1 MDFIEIFSFIL
12 RYVLPFL
19 IILTI
24 LVFVHELGHYLVA
37 RKNGVKVEVFAVG
50 FGSELFGWTDRLGT
64 RWKVCAIPLGGY
76 VKMFG
81 DGDIS
86 SSSSLENSNDSFE
99 ERESAFH
106 HKSLGARAAIVLAG
120 PVANFLF
127 AIILLAGLYSIVGQR
142 YAPPIIDKITSGSS
156 ADIAGLIIGDEIIQ
170 VDEQNIKRFD
180 ELQRIV
186 RPNPGKELK
195 FLIQRDN
202 ELLLKTVIP
211 QLVEGKD
218 ASGSKVVYGF
228 LGVASEQST
237 FIRHNPLKSFGLAVE
252 ETWVIVSQTLVHV
265 TEMIRGE
272 RTTDELGGP
281 IRIAKLSGAVADAG
295 LTSSIWFMAVLS
307 INLGLINLFP
317 VPVLDGGHLFFYLV
331 EFIRG
336 KPLEAKM
343 QGIASYAGL
352 MIVISLM
359 VFVTW
364 NDLVQLNIT
373 NFIVSIFN

>member
-1 MDFIEIFSFIL
+1 MDLIEIFKI
-12 RYVLPFL
+12 VLPFL
-19 IILTI
+19 IILTV
-24 LVFVHELGHYLVA
+24 LVFVHEMGHYLVA
-37 RKNGVKVEVFAVG
+37 RKNGVKVEVFAIG

-64 RWKVCAIPLGGY
+64 RWKICAVPLGGY

-81 DGDIS
+81 DGDITS
-86 SSSSLENSNDSFE
+86 STSLEDANESFE
-99 ERESAFH
+99 EKENAFH

-120 PVANFLF
+120 PAANFLF

-142 YAPPIIDKITSGSS
+142 YAPPIIDKITTGSS
-156 ADIAGLIIGDEIIQ
+156 ADIAGLVIGDEILQ
-170 VDEQNIKRFD
+170 VNEKNIKRFD

-186 RPNPGKELK
+186 RPNPGKELN
-195 FLIQRDN
+195 FLIRRDN
-202 ELLLKTVIP
+202 EILLKTVIP

-218 ASGSKVVYGF
+218 ASGSKIVYGL
-228 LGVASEQST
+228 LGVVSEQTT
-237 FIRHNPLKSFGLAVE
+237 FIRHNPLNSFGLAIE
-252 ETWVIVSQTLVHV
+252 ETWVIVSQTLIHV

-272 RTTDELGGP
+272 RTTEELGGP

-317 VPVLDGGHLFFYLV
+317 VPVLDGGHLFFYLL

-343 QGIASYAGL
+343 QGIASYVGL
-352 MIVISLM
+352 VLVISLM
-359 VFVTW
+359 IFVTW

-373 NFIVSIFN
+373 NFIISVFN

>member
-1 MDFIEIFSFIL
+1 MDLIEIFKII
-12 RYVLPFL
+12 LPFL
-19 IILTI
+19 IILTV
-24 LVFVHELGHYLVA
+24 LVFVHEMGHYLVA

-64 RWKVCAIPLGGY
+64 RWKICAVPLGGY

-81 DGDIS
+81 DGDITS
-86 SSSSLENSNDSFE
+86 STNLEDANESFE
-99 ERESAFH
+99 EKENAFH

-120 PVANFLF
+120 PAANFLF

-142 YAPPIIDKITSGSS
+142 YAPPIIDKITTGSS
-156 ADIAGLIIGDEIIQ
+156 ADIAGLVIGDEILQ
-170 VDEQNIKRFD
+170 VNEKNIKRFD

-195 FLIQRDN
+195 FLIRRDN
-202 ELLLKTVIP
+202 EILLKTVIP

-218 ASGSKVVYGF
+218 ASGSKIVYGL
-228 LGVASEQST
+228 LGVVSEQTT
-237 FIRHNPLKSFGLAVE
+237 FIRHNPLNSFGLAIE
-252 ETWVIVSQTLVHV
+252 ETWVIVSQTLIHV

-272 RTTDELGGP
+272 RTTEELGGP

-317 VPVLDGGHLFFYLV
+317 VPVLDGGHLFFYLL

-343 QGIASYAGL
+343 QGIASYVGL
-352 MIVISLM
+352 VLVISLM
-359 VFVTW
+359 IFVTW

-373 NFIVSIFN
+373 NFIISVFN

>member
-1 MDFIEIFSFIL
+1 MDLIEIFKII
-12 RYVLPFL
+12 LPFL
-19 IILTI
+19 IILTV
-24 LVFVHELGHYLVA
+24 LVFVHEMGHYLVA
-37 RKNGVKVEVFAVG
+37 RKNGVKVEVFAIG

-64 RWKVCAIPLGGY
+64 RWKICAVPLGGY

-86 SSSSLENSNDSFE
+86 SSTILEDSNESLEEKEN
-99 ERESAFH
+99 AFH

-120 PVANFLF
+120 PAANFLF

-142 YAPPIIDKITSGSS
+142 YAPPIIDKITTGSS
-156 ADIAGLIIGDEIIQ
+156 ADIAGLVIGDEILQ
-170 VDEQNIKRFD
+170 VNEKNIKRFD

-195 FLIQRDN
+195 FLIRRDN
-202 ELLLKTVIP
+202 EILLKTVIP

-218 ASGSKVVYGF
+218 ASGSKIVYGL
-228 LGVASEQST
+228 LGVVSEQTT
-237 FIRHNPLKSFGLAVE
+237 FIRHNPLNSFGLAIE
-252 ETWVIVSQTLVHV
+252 ETWVIVSQTLIHV

-272 RTTDELGGP
+272 RTTEELGGP

-317 VPVLDGGHLFFYLV
+317 VPVLDGGHLFFYLL

-343 QGIASYAGL
+343 QGIASYVGL
-352 MIVISLM
+352 VLVISLM
-359 VFVTW
+359 IFVTW

-373 NFIVSIFN
+373 NFIISVFN

>member
-1 MDFIEIFSFIL
+1 MDLIEIFKII
-12 RYVLPFL
+12 VPFL
-19 IILTI
+19 IILTV
-24 LVFVHELGHYLVA
+24 LVFVHEMGHYLVA
-37 RKNGVKVEVFAVG
+37 RKNGVRVEVFAIG

-64 RWKVCAIPLGGY
+64 RWKICAIPLGGY

-81 DGDIS
+81 DGDITS
-86 SSSSLENSNDSFE
+86 SSVVEDSNESHEEKEN
-99 ERESAFH
+99 AFH
-106 HKSLGARAAIVLAG
+106 YKSLGARAAIVVAG

-127 AIILLAGLYSIVGQR
+127 AIVLLAGLYSIVGQR
-142 YAPPIIDKITSGSS
+142 YAPPIIDKINSGSS
-156 ADIAGLIIGDEIIQ
+156 ADTAGLVIGDEILQ
-170 VDEQNIKRFD
+170 VNEQNIKRFD

-195 FLIQRDN
+195 FLIRRDN
-202 ELLLKTVIP
+202 EILLKTVIP

-218 ASGSKVVYGF
+218 ASGSKIVYGL
-228 LGVASEQST
+228 LGVVSEQTT
-237 FIRHNPLKSFGLAVE
+237 FIRHNPVISFGLAVE
-252 ETWVIVSQTLVHV
+252 ETWVIVSQTLMHV
-265 TEMIRGE
+265 AEMIRGE

-317 VPVLDGGHLFFYLV
+317 VPVLDGGHLFFYLL

-343 QGIASYAGL
+343 QGIASYVGL
-352 MIVISLM
+352 VLVISLM
-359 VFVTW
+359 IFVTW

>member
-1 MDFIEIFSFIL
+1 MDLIEIFKII
-12 RYVLPFL
+12 LPFL
-19 IILTI
+19 IILTV
-24 LVFVHELGHYLVA
+24 LVFVHEMGHYLVA

-64 RWKVCAIPLGGY
+64 RWKICAVPLGGY

-81 DGDIS
+81 DGDITS
-86 SSSSLENSNDSFE
+86 STNLEDANESFE
-99 ERESAFH
+99 EKENAFH
-106 HKSLGARAAIVLAG
+106 HKSLGARAAIVVAG
-120 PVANFLF
+120 PAANFLF

-142 YAPPIIDKITSGSS
+142 YAPPIIDKITTGSS
-156 ADIAGLIIGDEIIQ
+156 ADIAGLVIGDEILQ
-170 VDEQNIKRFD
+170 VNEKNIKRFD

-195 FLIQRDN
+195 FLIRRDN
-202 ELLLKTVIP
+202 EILLKTVIP

-218 ASGSKVVYGF
+218 ASGSKIVYGL
-228 LGVASEQST
+228 LGVVSEQTT
-237 FIRHNPLKSFGLAVE
+237 FIRHNPLTSFGLAME
-252 ETWVIVSQTLVHV
+252 ETWVIVSQTLIHV

-272 RTTDELGGP
+272 RTTEELGGP

-317 VPVLDGGHLFFYLV
+317 VPVLDGGHLFFYLI

-343 QGIASYAGL
+343 QGIASYVGL
-352 MIVISLM
+352 VLVISLM
-359 VFVTW
+359 IFVTW

-373 NFIVSIFN
+373 NFIISVFN

>member
-1 MDFIEIFSFIL
+1 MDLIEIFKII
-12 RYVLPFL
+12 LPFL
-19 IILTI
+19 IILTV
-24 LVFVHELGHYLVA
+24 LVFVHEMGHYLVA
-37 RKNGVKVEVFAVG
+37 RKNGVKVEVFAIG

-64 RWKVCAIPLGGY
+64 RWKICAVPLGGY

-86 SSSSLENSNDSFE
+86 SSTILEDSNESLEEKEN
-99 ERESAFH
+99 AFH

-120 PVANFLF
+120 PAANFLF

-142 YAPPIIDKITSGSS
+142 YAPPIIDKITTGSS
-156 ADIAGLIIGDEIIQ
+156 ADIAGLVIGDEILQ
-170 VDEQNIKRFD
+170 VNEKNIKRFD

-195 FLIQRDN
+195 FLIRRDN
-202 ELLLKTVIP
+202 EILLKTVIP

-218 ASGSKVVYGF
+218 ASGSKIVYGL
-228 LGVASEQST
+228 LGVVSEQTT
-237 FIRHNPLKSFGLAVE
+237 FIRHNPLNSFGLAIE
-252 ETWVIVSQTLVHV
+252 ETWIIVSQTLIHV

-272 RTTDELGGP
+272 RTTEELGGP

-317 VPVLDGGHLFFYLV
+317 VPVLDGGHLFFYLL

-343 QGIASYAGL
+343 QGIASYVGL
-352 MIVISLM
+352 VLVISLM
-359 VFVTW
+359 IFVTW

-373 NFIVSIFN
+373 SFIISVFN

>member
-1 MDFIEIFSFIL
+1 MDLIEIFKII
-12 RYVLPFL
+12 LPFL
-19 IILTI
+19 IILTV
-24 LVFVHELGHYLVA
+24 LVFVHEMGHYLVA
-37 RKNGVKVEVFAVG
+37 RKNGVKVEVFAIG

-64 RWKVCAIPLGGY
+64 RWKICAVPLGGY

-81 DGDIS
+81 DGDITS
-86 SSSSLENSNDSFE
+86 STSLEDANESFE
-99 ERESAFH
+99 EKENAFH

-120 PVANFLF
+120 PAANFLF

-142 YAPPIIDKITSGSS
+142 YAPPIIDKITTGSS
-156 ADIAGLIIGDEIIQ
+156 ADIAGLVIGDEILQ
-170 VDEQNIKRFD
+170 VNEKNIKRFD

-195 FLIQRDN
+195 FLIRRDN
-202 ELLLKTVIP
+202 EILSKTVIP

-218 ASGSKVVYGF
+218 ASGSKIVYGL
-228 LGVASEQST
+228 LGVVSEQTT
-237 FIRHNPLKSFGLAVE
+237 FIRHNPLNSFGLAIE
-252 ETWVIVSQTLVHV
+252 ETWVIVSQTLIHV

-272 RTTDELGGP
+272 RTTEELGGP

-317 VPVLDGGHLFFYLV
+317 VPVLDGGHLFFYLL

-336 KPLEAKM
+336 KPLEAKV
-343 QGIASYAGL
+343 QGIASYVGL
-352 MIVISLM
+352 VLVISLM
-359 VFVTW
+359 IFVTW

-373 NFIVSIFN
+373 NFIISVFN

>member
-1 MDFIEIFSFIL
+1 MDLIEIFKII
-12 RYVLPFL
+12 LPFL
-19 IILTI
+19 IILTV
-24 LVFVHELGHYLVA
+24 LVFVHEMGHYLVA
-37 RKNGVKVEVFAVG
+37 RKNGVKVEVFAIG

-64 RWKVCAIPLGGY
+64 RWKICAVPLGGY

-86 SSSSLENSNDSFE
+86 SSTILEDSNESFE
-99 ERESAFH
+99 GKENAFH

-120 PVANFLF
+120 PAANFLF

-142 YAPPIIDKITSGSS
+142 YAPPIIDKITTGSS
-156 ADIAGLIIGDEIIQ
+156 ADIAGLVIGDEILQ
-170 VDEQNIKRFD
+170 VNEKNIKRFD

-195 FLIQRDN
+195 FLIRRDN
-202 ELLLKTVIP
+202 EILLKTVIP

-218 ASGSKVVYGF
+218 ASGSKIVYGL
-228 LGVASEQST
+228 LGVVSEQTT
-237 FIRHNPLKSFGLAVE
+237 FIRHNPLNSFGLAIE
-252 ETWVIVSQTLVHV
+252 ETWVIVSQTLIHV

-272 RTTDELGGP
+272 RTTEELGGP

-317 VPVLDGGHLFFYLV
+317 VPVLDGGHLFFYLL

-343 QGIASYAGL
+343 QGIASYVGL
-352 MIVISLM
+352 VLVISLM
-359 VFVTW
+359 IFVTW

-373 NFIVSIFN
+373 NFIISVFN

>member
-1 MDFIEIFSFIL
+1 MDLIEIFKII
-12 RYVLPFL
+12 LPFL
-19 IILTI
+19 IILTV
-24 LVFVHELGHYLVA
+24 LVFVHEMGHYLVA
-37 RKNGVKVEVFAVG
+37 RKNGVKVEVFSIG

-64 RWKVCAIPLGGY
+64 RWKICAVPLGGY

-81 DGDIS
+81 DGDITS
-86 SSSSLENSNDSFE
+86 STNLEDANESFE
-99 ERESAFH
+99 EKENAFH

-120 PVANFLF
+120 PAANFLF

-142 YAPPIIDKITSGSS
+142 YAPPIIDKITTGSS
-156 ADIAGLIIGDEIIQ
+156 ADIAGLVIGDEILQ
-170 VDEQNIKRFD
+170 VNEKNIKRFD

-195 FLIQRDN
+195 FLIRRDN
-202 ELLLKTVIP
+202 EILLKTVIP

-218 ASGSKVVYGF
+218 ASGSKIVYGL
-228 LGVASEQST
+228 LGVVSEQTT
-237 FIRHNPLKSFGLAVE
+237 FIRHNPLTSFGLAME
-252 ETWVIVSQTLVHV
+252 ETWVIVSQTLIHV

-272 RTTDELGGP
+272 RTTEELGGP

-317 VPVLDGGHLFFYLV
+317 VPVLDGGHLFFYLL

-343 QGIASYAGL
+343 QGIASYVGL
-352 MIVISLM
+352 VLVISLM
-359 VFVTW
+359 IFVTW
-364 NDLVQLNIT
+364 NDLVQLDIT
-373 NFIVSIFN
+373 NFFISIFN

>member
-1 MDFIEIFSFIL
+1 MDLIEIFKII
-12 RYVLPFL
+12 VPFL
-19 IILTI
+19 IILTV
-24 LVFVHELGHYLVA
+24 LVFVHEMGHYLVA
-37 RKNGVKVEVFAVG
+37 RKNGVRVEVFAIG

-64 RWKVCAIPLGGY
+64 RWKICAIPLGGY

-86 SSSSLENSNDSFE
+86 SSSVVEGSNESHE
-99 ERESAFH
+99 EKEHAFH
-106 HKSLGARAAIVLAG
+106 YKSLGARAAIVVAG

-127 AIILLAGLYSIVGQR
+127 AIVLLAGLYSIVGQR

-156 ADIAGLIIGDEIIQ
+156 ADAAGLVIGDEILQ
-170 VDEQNIKRFD
+170 VNEQNIKRFD

-195 FLIQRDN
+195 FLIRRDN
-202 ELLLKTVIP
+202 EILLKTVIP

-218 ASGSKVVYGF
+218 ASGSKIVYGL
-228 LGVASEQST
+228 LGVVSEQTT
-237 FIRHNPLKSFGLAVE
+237 FIRHNPLISFGLAVE
-252 ETWVIVSQTLVHV
+252 ETWVIVSQTLMHV

-317 VPVLDGGHLFFYLV
+317 VPVLDGGHLFFYLL

-343 QGIASYAGL
+343 QGIASYVGL
-352 MIVISLM
+352 VLVISLM
-359 VFVTW
+359 IFVTW

-373 NFIVSIFN
+373 NFIISIFN

>member
-1 MDFIEIFSFIL
+1 
-12 RYVLPFL
+12 
-19 IILTI
+19 
-24 LVFVHELGHYLVA
+24 
-37 RKNGVKVEVFAVG
+37 
-50 FGSELFGWTDRLGT
+50 
-64 RWKVCAIPLGGY
+64 
-76 VKMFG
+76 MFG

-86 SSSSLENSNDSFE
+86 SSSVVEDSNESHEEKEN
-99 ERESAFH
+99 AFH
-106 HKSLGARAAIVLAG
+106 YKSLGARAAIVVAG
-120 PVANFLF
+120 PIANFLF
-127 AIILLAGLYSIVGQR
+127 AIVLLAGLYSIVGQR

-156 ADIAGLIIGDEIIQ
+156 ADTAGLVVGDEILQ
-170 VDEQNIKRFD
+170 VNEQNIKRFD

-195 FLIQRDN
+195 FLIRRDN
-202 ELLLKTVIP
+202 EILLKTVIP

-218 ASGSKVVYGF
+218 ASGSKIVYGL
-228 LGVASEQST
+228 LGVVSEQTT
-237 FIRHNPLKSFGLAVE
+237 FIRHNPVISFGLAVE
-252 ETWVIVSQTLVHV
+252 ETWVIVSQTLMHV
-265 TEMIRGE
+265 AEMIRGE

-317 VPVLDGGHLFFYLV
+317 VPVLDGGHLFFYLL

-343 QGIASYAGL
+343 QGIASYVGL
-352 MIVISLM
+352 VLVISLM
-359 VFVTW
+359 IFVTW

-373 NFIVSIFN
+373 NFIISIFN

>member
-1 MDFIEIFSFIL
+1 MDLIEIFKII
-12 RYVLPFL
+12 LPFL
-19 IILTI
+19 IILTV
-24 LVFVHELGHYLVA
+24 LVFVHEMGHYLVA
-37 RKNGVKVEVFAVG
+37 RKNGVKVEVFAIG

-64 RWKVCAIPLGGY
+64 RWKICAVPLGGY

-81 DGDIS
+81 DGDITS
-86 SSSSLENSNDSFE
+86 STILEDSNESFE
-99 ERESAFH
+99 EKENAFH

-120 PVANFLF
+120 PAANFLF

-142 YAPPIIDKITSGSS
+142 YAPPIIDKITTGSS
-156 ADIAGLIIGDEIIQ
+156 ADIAGLVIGDEILQ
-170 VDEQNIKRFD
+170 VNAKNIKRFD

-186 RPNPGKELK
+186 RPNPGKELN
-195 FLIQRDN
+195 FLIRRDN
-202 ELLLKTVIP
+202 EILLKTVIP

-218 ASGSKVVYGF
+218 ASGSKIVYGL
-228 LGVASEQST
+228 LGVVSEQTT
-237 FIRHNPLKSFGLAVE
+237 FIRHNPLNSFGLAIE
-252 ETWVIVSQTLVHV
+252 ETWVIVSQTLIHV

-272 RTTDELGGP
+272 RTTEELGGP

-317 VPVLDGGHLFFYLV
+317 VPVLDGGHLFFYLL

-343 QGIASYAGL
+343 QGIASYVGL
-352 MIVISLM
+352 VLVISLM
-359 VFVTW
+359 IFVTW

-373 NFIVSIFN
+373 NFIISVFN

>member
-1 MDFIEIFSFIL
+1 MDLIEIFKI
-12 RYVLPFL
+12 VLPFL
-19 IILTI
+19 IILTV
-24 LVFVHELGHYLVA
+24 LVFVHEMGHYLVA
-37 RKNGVKVEVFAVG
+37 RKNGVKVEVFAIG

-64 RWKVCAIPLGGY
+64 RWKICAVPLGGY

-81 DGDIS
+81 DGDITS
-86 SSSSLENSNDSFE
+86 STSLEDANESFE
-99 ERESAFH
+99 EKENAFH

-120 PVANFLF
+120 PAANFLF

-142 YAPPIIDKITSGSS
+142 YAPPIIDKITTGSS
-156 ADIAGLIIGDEIIQ
+156 ADIAGLVIGDEILQ
-170 VDEQNIKRFD
+170 VNEKNIKRFD

-186 RPNPGKELK
+186 RPNPGKELN
-195 FLIQRDN
+195 FLIRRDN
-202 ELLLKTVIP
+202 EILLKTVIP

-218 ASGSKVVYGF
+218 ASGSKIVYGL
-228 LGVASEQST
+228 LGVVSEQTT
-237 FIRHNPLKSFGLAVE
+237 FIRHNPLNSFGLAIE
-252 ETWVIVSQTLVHV
+252 ETWVIVSQTLIHV

-272 RTTDELGGP
+272 RTTEELGGP

-317 VPVLDGGHLFFYLV
+317 VPVLDGGHLFFYLL

-343 QGIASYAGL
+343 QGIASYVGL
-352 MIVISLM
+352 VLVISLM
-359 VFVTW
+359 IFVTW
-364 NDLVQLNIT
+364 NDLVQLNII
-373 NFIVSIFN
+373 NFIISVFN

>member
-1 MDFIEIFSFIL
+1 MDLIEIFKII
-12 RYVLPFL
+12 VPFL
-19 IILTI
+19 IILTV
-24 LVFVHELGHYLVA
+24 LVFVHEMGHYLVA
-37 RKNGVKVEVFAVG
+37 RKNGVRVEVFAIG
-50 FGSELFGWTDRLGT
+50 FGSELFGWTNGAGT
-64 RWKVCAIPLGGY
+64 RWKICAIPLGGY

-86 SSSSLENSNDSFE
+86 SSSVVEDSNKSHEEKEN
-99 ERESAFH
+99 AFH
-106 HKSLGARAAIVLAG
+106 HKSLGARAAIVVAG

-127 AIILLAGLYSIVGQR
+127 AIVLLAGLYSIVGQR

-156 ADIAGLIIGDEIIQ
+156 ADAAGLVIGDEILQ
-170 VDEQNIKRFD
+170 VNEQNIKRFD

-195 FLIQRDN
+195 FLIRRDN
-202 ELLLKTVIP
+202 EILLKTVIP

-218 ASGSKVVYGF
+218 ASGSKIVYGL
-228 LGVASEQST
+228 LGVVSEQTT
-237 FIRHNPLKSFGLAVE
+237 FIRHNPLISFGLAVE
-252 ETWVIVSQTLVHV
+252 ETWVIVSQTLMHV
-265 TEMIRGE
+265 TEMVRGE

-317 VPVLDGGHLFFYLV
+317 VPVLDGGHLFFYLL

-336 KPLEAKM
+336 KPLEAKS
-343 QGIASYAGL
+343 QGIASYVGL
-352 MIVISLM
+352 VLVISLM
-359 VFVTW
+359 IFVTW
-364 NDLVQLNIT
+364 NDLVQLDIT
-373 NFIVSIFN
+373 NFFISIFN

>member
-1 MDFIEIFSFIL
+1 MDLIEIFKI
-12 RYVLPFL
+12 VLPFL
-19 IILTI
+19 IILTV
-24 LVFVHELGHYLVA
+24 LVFVHEMGHYLVA
-37 RKNGVKVEVFAVG
+37 RKNGVKVEVFAIG

-64 RWKVCAIPLGGY
+64 RWKICAVPLGGY

-81 DGDIS
+81 DGDITS
-86 SSSSLENSNDSFE
+86 STSLEDANESFE
-99 ERESAFH
+99 EKENAFH

-120 PVANFLF
+120 PAANFLF

-142 YAPPIIDKITSGSS
+142 YAPPIIDKITTGSS
-156 ADIAGLIIGDEIIQ
+156 ADIAGLVIGDEILQ
-170 VDEQNIKRFD
+170 VNEKNIKRFD

-195 FLIQRDN
+195 FLIRRDN
-202 ELLLKTVIP
+202 EILLKTVIP

-218 ASGSKVVYGF
+218 ASGSKIVYGL
-228 LGVASEQST
+228 LGVVSEQTT
-237 FIRHNPLKSFGLAVE
+237 FIRHNPLTSFGLAME
-252 ETWVIVSQTLVHV
+252 ETWVIISQTLIHV

-272 RTTDELGGP
+272 RTTEELGGP

-317 VPVLDGGHLFFYLV
+317 VPVLDGGHLFFYLL

-343 QGIASYAGL
+343 QGIASYVGL
-352 MIVISLM
+352 VLVISLM
-359 VFVTW
+359 IFVTW
-364 NDLVQLNIT
+364 NDLVQLNVT
-373 NFIVSIFN
+373 NFIISVFN

>member
-1 MDFIEIFSFIL
+1 MDLMEIFKII
-12 RYVLPFL
+12 VPFL
-19 IILTI
+19 IILTV
-24 LVFVHELGHYLVA
+24 LVFVHEMGHYLVA
-37 RKNGVKVEVFAVG
+37 RKNGVRVEVFAIG

-64 RWKVCAIPLGGY
+64 RWKICAIPLGGY

-86 SSSSLENSNDSFE
+86 SSSVVKDSNESHEEKEN
-99 ERESAFH
+99 AFH
-106 HKSLGARAAIVLAG
+106 HKSLGARAAIVVAG
-120 PVANFLF
+120 PIANFLF
-127 AIILLAGLYSIVGQR
+127 AIVLLAGLYSIVGQR
-142 YAPPIIDKITSGSS
+142 YAPPIIDKINSGSS
-156 ADIAGLIIGDEIIQ
+156 ADTAGLVIGDEILQ
-170 VDEQNIKRFD
+170 VNEQNIKRFD

-195 FLIQRDN
+195 FLIRRDN
-202 ELLLKTVIP
+202 EILLKTVIP
-211 QLVEGKD
+211 ELVEGKD
-218 ASGSKVVYGF
+218 ASGSKIVYGL
-228 LGVASEQST
+228 LGVVSEQTT
-237 FIRHNPLKSFGLAVE
+237 FIRHNPLISFGLAVE
-252 ETWVIVSQTLVHV
+252 ETWVIVSQTLMHV

-317 VPVLDGGHLFFYLV
+317 VPVLDGGHLFFYLL

-343 QGIASYAGL
+343 QGIASYVGL
-352 MIVISLM
+352 VLVISLM
-359 VFVTW
+359 IFVTW

-373 NFIVSIFN
+373 NFIISIFN

>member
-1 MDFIEIFSFIL
+1 MDLIEIFKII
-12 RYVLPFL
+12 LPFL
-19 IILTI
+19 IILTV
-24 LVFVHELGHYLVA
+24 LVFVHEMGHYLVA
-37 RKNGVKVEVFAVG
+37 RKNGVKVEVFAIG

-64 RWKVCAIPLGGY
+64 RWKICAVPLGGY

-81 DGDIS
+81 DGDITS
-86 SSSSLENSNDSFE
+86 STILEDANESFE
-99 ERESAFH
+99 EKENAFH

-120 PVANFLF
+120 PAANFLF

-142 YAPPIIDKITSGSS
+142 YAPPIIDKITTGSS
-156 ADIAGLIIGDEIIQ
+156 ADIAGLVIGDEILQ
-170 VDEQNIKRFD
+170 VNEKNIKRFD

-195 FLIQRDN
+195 FLIRRDN
-202 ELLLKTVIP
+202 EILLKTVIP

-218 ASGSKVVYGF
+218 ASGSKIVYGL
-228 LGVASEQST
+228 LGVVSEQTT
-237 FIRHNPLKSFGLAVE
+237 FIRHNPLNSFGLAIE
-252 ETWVIVSQTLVHV
+252 ETWVIVSQTLIHV

-272 RTTDELGGP
+272 RTTEELGGP

-317 VPVLDGGHLFFYLV
+317 VPVLDGGHLFFYLL

-343 QGIASYAGL
+343 QGIASYVGL
-352 MIVISLM
+352 VLVISLM
-359 VFVTW
+359 IFVTW

-373 NFIVSIFN
+373 NFIISVFN

>member
-1 MDFIEIFSFIL
+1 
-12 RYVLPFL
+12 
-19 IILTI
+19 
-24 LVFVHELGHYLVA
+24 
-37 RKNGVKVEVFAVG
+37 
-50 FGSELFGWTDRLGT
+50 
-64 RWKVCAIPLGGY
+64 
-76 VKMFG
+76 MFG

-86 SSSSLENSNDSFE
+86 SSSVVEDSNASFE
-99 ERESAFH
+99 EKENAFH

-142 YAPPIIDKITSGSS
+142 YAPPIIDKINSGSS
-156 ADIAGLIIGDEIIQ
+156 ADTAGLVIGDEILQ
-170 VDEQNIKRFD
+170 VNEQNIKRFD

-195 FLIQRDN
+195 FLIRRDN
-202 ELLLKTVIP
+202 EIFLKTVIP
-211 QLVEGKD
+211 QLVQGKD
-218 ASGSKVVYGF
+218 ASGSKIVYGL
-228 LGVASEQST
+228 LGVVSEQTT
-237 FIRHNPLKSFGLAVE
+237 FIRHNPLISLGLAVE
-252 ETWVIVSQTLVHV
+252 ETWVIVSQTLMHV

-317 VPVLDGGHLFFYLV
+317 VPVLDGGHLFFYLL

-343 QGIASYAGL
+343 QGIASYVGL
-352 MIVISLM
+352 VLVISLM
-359 VFVTW
+359 IFVTW

-373 NFIVSIFN
+373 NFIISIFN

>member
-1 MDFIEIFSFIL
+1 MDLIEIFKIII
-12 RYVLPFL
+12 PFL
-19 IILTI
+19 IILTV
-24 LVFVHELGHYLVA
+24 LVFVHEMGHYWVA
-37 RKNGVKVEVFAVG
+37 RKNGVKVEVFAIG
-50 FGSELFGWTDRLGT
+50 FGSELFGWTDSLGT
-64 RWKVCAIPLGGY
+64 RWKICAIPLGGY

-86 SSSSLENSNDSFE
+86 SSSIVEDSNEGFEDKEN
-99 ERESAFH
+99 AFH

-120 PVANFLF
+120 PAANFLF

-156 ADIAGLIIGDEIIQ
+156 ADIAGLVIGDEVLQ
-170 VDEQNIKRFD
+170 VNEQNIKRFD

-186 RPNPGKELK
+186 RPNPGKELN
-195 FLIQRDN
+195 FLIRRDN
-202 ELLLKTVIP
+202 EILLKTVIP
-211 QLVEGKD
+211 QLVEGQD
-218 ASGSKVVYGF
+218 ASGSKISYGL
-228 LGVASEQST
+228 LGVVSEQTT
-237 FIRHNPLKSFGLAVE
+237 FIRHNPLNSFVLAVE
-252 ETWVIVSQTLVHV
+252 ETWVIVSQTLIHV
-265 TEMIRGE
+265 TQMIRGE

-317 VPVLDGGHLFFYLV
+317 VPVLDGGHLFFYLL

-343 QGIASYAGL
+343 QGIASYVGL
-352 MIVISLM
+352 VLVISLM
-359 VFVTW
+359 IFVTW
-364 NDLVQLNIT
+364 NDLVQLNII
-373 NFIVSIFN
+373 NFIRSIVN

>member
-1 MDFIEIFSFIL
+1 MDLIEIFKII
-12 RYVLPFL
+12 LPFL
-19 IILTI
+19 IILTV
-24 LVFVHELGHYLVA
+24 LVFVHEMGHYLVA
-37 RKNGVKVEVFAVG
+37 RKNGVKVEVFSIG

-64 RWKVCAIPLGGY
+64 RWKICAVPLGGY

-86 SSSSLENSNDSFE
+86 SSTILEDSNESFE
-99 ERESAFH
+99 GKENAFH

-142 YAPPIIDKITSGSS
+142 YAPPIIDKITTGSS
-156 ADIAGLIIGDEIIQ
+156 ADIAGLVIGDEILQ
-170 VDEQNIKRFD
+170 VNEKNIKRFD

-195 FLIQRDN
+195 FLIRRDN
-202 ELLLKTVIP
+202 EILLKTVIP

-218 ASGSKVVYGF
+218 ASGSKIVYGL
-228 LGVASEQST
+228 LGVVCEQTT
-237 FIRHNPLKSFGLAVE
+237 FIRHNPLNSFGLAIE
-252 ETWVIVSQTLVHV
+252 ETWVIVSQTLIHV

-272 RTTDELGGP
+272 RTTEELGGP

-317 VPVLDGGHLFFYLV
+317 VPVLDGGHLFFYLL

-343 QGIASYAGL
+343 QGIASYVGL
-352 MIVISLM
+352 VLVISLM
-359 VFVTW
+359 IFVTW

-373 NFIVSIFN
+373 NFIISVFN

>member
-1 MDFIEIFSFIL
+1 MDLIEIFKII
-12 RYVLPFL
+12 LPFL
-19 IILTI
+19 IILTV
-24 LVFVHELGHYLVA
+24 LVFVHEMGHYLVA

-64 RWKVCAIPLGGY
+64 RWKICAVPLGGY

-81 DGDIS
+81 DGDITS
-86 SSSSLENSNDSFE
+86 STNLEDANESFE
-99 ERESAFH
+99 EKENAFH
-106 HKSLGARAAIVLAG
+106 HKSLGARAAIVVAG
-120 PVANFLF
+120 PAANFLF

-142 YAPPIIDKITSGSS
+142 YAPPIIDKITTGSS
-156 ADIAGLIIGDEIIQ
+156 ADIAGLVIGDEILQ
-170 VDEQNIKRFD
+170 VNEKNIKRFD

-195 FLIQRDN
+195 FLIRRDN
-202 ELLLKTVIP
+202 EILLKTVIP

-218 ASGSKVVYGF
+218 ASGSKIVYGL
-228 LGVASEQST
+228 LGVVSEQTT
-237 FIRHNPLKSFGLAVE
+237 FIRHNPLTSFGLAIE
-252 ETWVIVSQTLVHV
+252 ETWVIVSQTLIHV

-272 RTTDELGGP
+272 RTTEELGGP

-317 VPVLDGGHLFFYLV
+317 VPVLDGGHLFFYLL

-343 QGIASYAGL
+343 QGIASYVGL
-352 MIVISLM
+352 VLVISLM
-359 VFVTW
+359 IFVTW

-373 NFIVSIFN
+373 NFIISVFN

>member
-1 MDFIEIFSFIL
+1 MDLIEIFKII
-12 RYVLPFL
+12 LPFL
-19 IILTI
+19 IILTV
-24 LVFVHELGHYLVA
+24 LVFVHEMGHYLVA
-37 RKNGVKVEVFAVG
+37 RKNGVKVEVFAIG

-64 RWKVCAIPLGGY
+64 RWKICAVPLGGY

-81 DGDIS
+81 DGDITS
-86 SSSSLENSNDSFE
+86 STILGDANESFE
-99 ERESAFH
+99 EKENAFH

-120 PVANFLF
+120 PAANFLF

-142 YAPPIIDKITSGSS
+142 YAPPIIDKITTGSS
-156 ADIAGLIIGDEIIQ
+156 ADIAGLVIGDEILQ
-170 VDEQNIKRFD
+170 VNEKNIKRFD

-195 FLIQRDN
+195 FLIRRDN
-202 ELLLKTVIP
+202 EILLKTVIP

-218 ASGSKVVYGF
+218 ASGSKIVYGL
-228 LGVASEQST
+228 LGVVSEQTT
-237 FIRHNPLKSFGLAVE
+237 FIRHNPLTSFGLAIE
-252 ETWVIVSQTLVHV
+252 ETWVIVSQTLIHV

-272 RTTDELGGP
+272 RTTEELGGP

-317 VPVLDGGHLFFYLV
+317 VPVLDGGHLFFYLL

-343 QGIASYAGL
+343 QGIASYVGL
-352 MIVISLM
+352 VLVISLM
-359 VFVTW
+359 IFVTW

-373 NFIVSIFN
+373 NFIISVFN

>member
-1 MDFIEIFSFIL
+1 MDLIEIFKII
-12 RYVLPFL
+12 LPFL
-19 IILTI
+19 IILTV
-24 LVFVHELGHYLVA
+24 LVFVHEMGHYLVA
-37 RKNGVKVEVFAVG
+37 RKNGVKVEVFAIG

-64 RWKVCAIPLGGY
+64 RWKICAVPLGGY

-81 DGDIS
+81 DGDITS
-86 SSSSLENSNDSFE
+86 STILEDTNESFE
-99 ERESAFH
+99 EKENAFH

-120 PVANFLF
+120 PAANFLF

-142 YAPPIIDKITSGSS
+142 YAPPIIDKITTGSS
-156 ADIAGLIIGDEIIQ
+156 ADIAGLVIGDEILQ
-170 VDEQNIKRFD
+170 VNEKNIKRFD

-195 FLIQRDN
+195 FLIRRDN
-202 ELLLKTVIP
+202 EILLKTVIP

-218 ASGSKVVYGF
+218 ASGSKIVYGL
-228 LGVASEQST
+228 LGVVSEQTT
-237 FIRHNPLKSFGLAVE
+237 FIRHNPLTSFGLAME
-252 ETWVIVSQTLVHV
+252 ETWVIVSQTLIHV

-272 RTTDELGGP
+272 RTTEELGGP

-317 VPVLDGGHLFFYLV
+317 VPVLDGGHLFFYLL

-343 QGIASYAGL
+343 QGIASYVGL
-352 MIVISLM
+352 VLVISLM
-359 VFVTW
+359 IFVTW

-373 NFIVSIFN
+373 NFIISVFN

>member
-1 MDFIEIFSFIL
+1 MDLIEIFKII
-12 RYVLPFL
+12 LPFL
-19 IILTI
+19 IILTV
-24 LVFVHELGHYLVA
+24 LVFVHEMGHYLVA
-37 RKNGVKVEVFAVG
+37 RKNGVKVEVFAIG

-64 RWKVCAIPLGGY
+64 RWKICAVPLGGY

-81 DGDIS
+81 DGDITS
-86 SSSSLENSNDSFE
+86 STSLEDANESFE
-99 ERESAFH
+99 EKENAFH

-120 PVANFLF
+120 PAANFLF

-142 YAPPIIDKITSGSS
+142 YAPPIIDKITTGSS
-156 ADIAGLIIGDEIIQ
+156 ADIAGLVIGDEILQ
-170 VDEQNIKRFD
+170 VNEKNIKRFD

-195 FLIQRDN
+195 FLIRRDN
-202 ELLLKTVIP
+202 EILLKTVIP

-218 ASGSKVVYGF
+218 ASGSKIVYGL
-228 LGVASEQST
+228 LGVVSEQTT
-237 FIRHNPLKSFGLAVE
+237 FIRHNPLNSFGLAIE
-252 ETWVIVSQTLVHV
+252 ETWVIISQTLIHV

-272 RTTDELGGP
+272 RTTEELGGP

-317 VPVLDGGHLFFYLV
+317 VPVLDGGHLFFYLL

-343 QGIASYAGL
+343 QGIASYVGL
-352 MIVISLM
+352 VLVISLM
-359 VFVTW
+359 IFVTW

-373 NFIVSIFN
+373 NFIISVFN

>member
-1 MDFIEIFSFIL
+1 MDLIEIFKII
-12 RYVLPFL
+12 LPFL
-19 IILTI
+19 IILTV
-24 LVFVHELGHYLVA
+24 LVFVHEMGHYLVA
-37 RKNGVKVEVFAVG
+37 RKNGVKVEVFAIG

-64 RWKVCAIPLGGY
+64 RWKICAVPLGGY

-81 DGDIS
+81 DGDITS
-86 SSSSLENSNDSFE
+86 STILEDTNESFE
-99 ERESAFH
+99 EKENAFH

-120 PVANFLF
+120 PAANFLF

-142 YAPPIIDKITSGSS
+142 YAPPIIDKITTGSS
-156 ADIAGLIIGDEIIQ
+156 ADIAGLVIGDEILQ
-170 VDEQNIKRFD
+170 VNEKNIKRFD

-195 FLIQRDN
+195 FLIRRDN
-202 ELLLKTVIP
+202 EILLKTVIP

-218 ASGSKVVYGF
+218 ASGSKIVYGL
-228 LGVASEQST
+228 LGVVSEQTT
-237 FIRHNPLKSFGLAVE
+237 FIRHNPLNSFGLAIE
-252 ETWVIVSQTLVHV
+252 ETWVIVSQTLIHV

-272 RTTDELGGP
+272 RTTEELGGP

-317 VPVLDGGHLFFYLV
+317 VPVLDGGHLFFYLL

-343 QGIASYAGL
+343 QGIASYVGL
-352 MIVISLM
+352 VLVISLM
-359 VFVTW
+359 IFVTW
-364 NDLVQLNIT
+364 NDLVQLNII
-373 NFIVSIFN
+373 NFITSVFN

>member
-1 MDFIEIFSFIL
+1 MDLIEIFKII
-12 RYVLPFL
+12 LPFL
-19 IILTI
+19 IILTV
-24 LVFVHELGHYLVA
+24 LVFVHEMGHYLVA
-37 RKNGVKVEVFAVG
+37 RKNGVKVEVFAIG

-64 RWKVCAIPLGGY
+64 RWKICAVPLGGY

-81 DGDIS
+81 DGDITS
-86 SSSSLENSNDSFE
+86 STSLEDANESFE
-99 ERESAFH
+99 EKENAFH

-120 PVANFLF
+120 PAANFLF

-142 YAPPIIDKITSGSS
+142 YAPPIIDKITTGSS
-156 ADIAGLIIGDEIIQ
+156 ADIAGLVIGDEILQ
-170 VDEQNIKRFD
+170 VNEKNIKRFD

-195 FLIQRDN
+195 FLIRRDN
-202 ELLLKTVIP
+202 EILLKTVIP

-218 ASGSKVVYGF
+218 ASGSKIVYGL
-228 LGVASEQST
+228 LGVVSEQTT
-237 FIRHNPLKSFGLAVE
+237 FIRHNPLNSFGLAIE
-252 ETWVIVSQTLVHV
+252 ETWVIVSQTLIHV

-272 RTTDELGGP
+272 RTTEELGGP

-317 VPVLDGGHLFFYLV
+317 VPVLDGGHLFFYLL

-343 QGIASYAGL
+343 QGIASYVGL
-352 MIVISLM
+352 VLVISLM
-359 VFVTW
+359 IFVTW

-373 NFIVSIFN
+373 NFIISVFN

>member
-1 MDFIEIFSFIL
+1 MDLIEIFKII
-12 RYVLPFL
+12 LPFL
-19 IILTI
+19 IILTV
-24 LVFVHELGHYLVA
+24 LVFVHEMGHYLVA

-64 RWKVCAIPLGGY
+64 RWKICAVPLGGY

-81 DGDIS
+81 DGDITS
-86 SSSSLENSNDSFE
+86 STNLEDANESFE
-99 ERESAFH
+99 EKENAFH

-120 PVANFLF
+120 PAANFLF
-127 AIILLAGLYSIVGQR
+127 AIILFAGLYSIVGQR
-142 YAPPIIDKITSGSS
+142 YAPPIIDKITTGSS
-156 ADIAGLIIGDEIIQ
+156 ADIAGLVIGDEILQ
-170 VDEQNIKRFD
+170 VNEKNIKRFD

-195 FLIQRDN
+195 FLIRRDN
-202 ELLLKTVIP
+202 EILLKTVIP

-218 ASGSKVVYGF
+218 ASGSKIVYGL
-228 LGVASEQST
+228 LGVVSEQTT
-237 FIRHNPLKSFGLAVE
+237 FIRHNPLTSFGLAME
-252 ETWVIVSQTLVHV
+252 ETWVIVSQTLIHV

-272 RTTDELGGP
+272 RTTEELGGP

-317 VPVLDGGHLFFYLV
+317 VPVLDGGHLFFYLL

-343 QGIASYAGL
+343 QGIASYVGL
-352 MIVISLM
+352 VLVISLM
-359 VFVTW
+359 IFVTW

-373 NFIVSIFN
+373 NFIISVFN

>member
-1 MDFIEIFSFIL
+1 MDLIEIFKII
-12 RYVLPFL
+12 VPFL
-19 IILTI
+19 IILTV
-24 LVFVHELGHYLVA
+24 LVFVHEMGHYLVA
-37 RKNGVKVEVFAVG
+37 RKNGVRVEVFAIG

-64 RWKVCAIPLGGY
+64 RWKICAIPLGGY

-86 SSSSLENSNDSFE
+86 SSSVVEGSSESHEEKEN
-99 ERESAFH
+99 AFH
-106 HKSLGARAAIVLAG
+106 YKSLGARAAIVVAG

-127 AIILLAGLYSIVGQR
+127 AIVLLAGLYSIVGQR
-142 YAPPIIDKITSGSS
+142 YAPPIIDKINSGSS
-156 ADIAGLIIGDEIIQ
+156 ADTAGLVIGDEILQ
-170 VDEQNIKRFD
+170 VNEQNIKRFD

-195 FLIQRDN
+195 FLIRRDN
-202 ELLLKTVIP
+202 EILLKTVIP

-218 ASGSKVVYGF
+218 ASGSKIVYGL
-228 LGVASEQST
+228 LGVVSEQTT
-237 FIRHNPLKSFGLAVE
+237 FIRHNPVISFGLAVE
-252 ETWVIVSQTLVHV
+252 ETWVIVSQTLMHV

-295 LTSSIWFMAVLS
+295 ITSSIWFMAVLS

-317 VPVLDGGHLFFYLV
+317 VPVLDGGHLFFYLL

-343 QGIASYAGL
+343 QGIASYVGL
-352 MIVISLM
+352 VLVISLM
-359 VFVTW
+359 IFVTW

-373 NFIVSIFN
+373 NFIISIFN

>member
-1 MDFIEIFSFIL
+1 MDLIEIFKII
-12 RYVLPFL
+12 VPFL
-19 IILTI
+19 IILTV
-24 LVFVHELGHYLVA
+24 LVFVHEMGHYLVA
-37 RKNGVKVEVFAVG
+37 RKNGVRVEVFAIG
-50 FGSELFGWTDRLGT
+50 FGSELFGWTNRVGT
-64 RWKVCAIPLGGY
+64 RWKICAIPLGGY

-81 DGDIS
+81 DGDITS
-86 SSSSLENSNDSFE
+86 STVVEDSNGSHE
-99 ERESAFH
+99 ERENAFH
-106 HKSLGARAAIVLAG
+106 HKSLGARAAIVVAG

-127 AIILLAGLYSIVGQR
+127 AIVLLAGLYSIVGQR

-156 ADIAGLIIGDEIIQ
+156 ADAAGLVIGDEILQ
-170 VDEQNIKRFD
+170 VNEQNIKRFD

-195 FLIQRDN
+195 FLIRRDN
-202 ELLLKTVIP
+202 EILLKTVIP

-218 ASGSKVVYGF
+218 ASGSKIVYGL
-228 LGVASEQST
+228 LGVVSEQTT
-237 FIRHNPLKSFGLAVE
+237 FIRHNPLISFGLAVE
-252 ETWVIVSQTLVHV
+252 ETWVIVSQTLMHV

-317 VPVLDGGHLFFYLV
+317 VPVLDGGHLFFYLL

-336 KPLEAKM
+336 KPLEAKS
-343 QGIASYAGL
+343 QGIASYVGL
-352 MIVISLM
+352 VLVISLM
-359 VFVTW
+359 IFVTW

-373 NFIVSIFN
+373 NFIISIFN

>member
-1 MDFIEIFSFIL
+1 MDLIEIFKII
-12 RYVLPFL
+12 LPFL
-19 IILTI
+19 IILTV
-24 LVFVHELGHYLVA
+24 LVFVHEMGHYLVA

-64 RWKVCAIPLGGY
+64 RWKICAVPLGGY

-81 DGDIS
+81 DGDITS
-86 SSSSLENSNDSFE
+86 STILEHSNESFE
-99 ERESAFH
+99 EREKAFH

-120 PVANFLF
+120 PAANFLF

-142 YAPPIIDKITSGSS
+142 YAPPIIDKITTGSS
-156 ADIAGLIIGDEIIQ
+156 ADIAGLVIGDEILQ
-170 VDEQNIKRFD
+170 VNEKNIKRFD

-195 FLIQRDN
+195 FLIRRDN
-202 ELLLKTVIP
+202 EILLKTVIP

-218 ASGSKVVYGF
+218 ASGSKIVYGL
-228 LGVASEQST
+228 LGVVSEQTT
-237 FIRHNPLKSFGLAVE
+237 FIRHNPLTSFGLAIE
-252 ETWVIVSQTLVHV
+252 ETWVIVSQTLIHV

-272 RTTDELGGP
+272 RTTEELGGP

-317 VPVLDGGHLFFYLV
+317 VPVLDGGHLFFYLL

-343 QGIASYAGL
+343 QGIASYVGL
-352 MIVISLM
+352 VLVISLM
-359 VFVTW
+359 IFVTW

-373 NFIVSIFN
+373 NFIISVFN

>member
-1 MDFIEIFSFIL
+1 MDLIEIFKII
-12 RYVLPFL
+12 LPFL
-19 IILTI
+19 IILTV
-24 LVFVHELGHYLVA
+24 LVFVHEMGHYLVA
-37 RKNGVKVEVFAVG
+37 RKNGVKVEVFAIG

-64 RWKVCAIPLGGY
+64 RWKICAVPLGGY

-81 DGDIS
+81 DGDITS
-86 SSSSLENSNDSFE
+86 STNLEDANESFE
-99 ERESAFH
+99 EKENAFH
-106 HKSLGARAAIVLAG
+106 HKSLGARAAIVVAG
-120 PVANFLF
+120 PAANFLF

-142 YAPPIIDKITSGSS
+142 YAPPIIDKITTGSS
-156 ADIAGLIIGDEIIQ
+156 ADIAGLVIGDEILQ
-170 VDEQNIKRFD
+170 VNEKNIKRFD

-195 FLIQRDN
+195 FLIRRDN
-202 ELLLKTVIP
+202 EILLKTVIP

-218 ASGSKVVYGF
+218 ASGSKIVYGL
-228 LGVASEQST
+228 LGVVSEQTT
-237 FIRHNPLKSFGLAVE
+237 FIRHNPLTSFGLAME
-252 ETWVIVSQTLVHV
+252 ETWVIVSQTLIHV

-272 RTTDELGGP
+272 RTTEELGGP

-317 VPVLDGGHLFFYLV
+317 VPVLDGGHLFFYLL

-343 QGIASYAGL
+343 QGIASYVGL
-352 MIVISLM
+352 VLVISLM
-359 VFVTW
+359 IFVTW

-373 NFIVSIFN
+373 NFIISVFN